1 MKYIAKRFSLLFF
14 GLVFL
19 TACGSK
25 VDLSDYIEVHF
36 IGYDTLGT
44 AYYTVDDSRL
54 VEDAFGVT
62 EEDYWD
68 LESEKMDA
76 ISDMMM
82 AYSIDLAQ
90 DSDLSNGDEVT
101 VRISIDEEKTN
112 KLKSKDEVTFTVS
125 GLEEPAELSDEEIER
140 NVIVNFNGVSG
151 RGSIQIDTTFDGD
164 LYDLYVVAEQDGEI
178 ANGDMVRVSLS
189 EESRNSL
196 AYKGY
201 ALSGDGAVEF
211 EASGLDVVPENAYEI
226 ANLEDIERMISEGVN
241 RKYQGSD
248 WGYYS
253 YKIVE
258 GKTYYRQF
266 DRDSDD
272 YWGDSSNHGS
282 LITLYTINKYDSDD
296 ELDDTFTAL
305 YGYRNIILDQD
316 GKTNITQIDEYH
328 DTYDRTYSLES
339 VEKLMEGFG
348 YVEVE

>member
-1 MKYIAKRFSLLFF
+1 MK
-14 GLVFL
+14 
-19 TACGSK
+19 
-25 VDLSDYIEVHF
+25 
-36 IGYDTLGT
+36 
-44 AYYTVDDSRL
+44 
-54 VEDAFGVT
+54 DAFGIT
-62 EEDYWD
+62 WEEYWELDDDKMEEVDDFLMSYSVELDQDMD
-68 LESEKMDA
+68 LT
-76 ISDMMM
+76 
-82 AYSIDLAQ
+82 
-90 DSDLSNGDEVT
+90 NGDEVT
-101 VRISIDEEKTN
+101 ARLSVDDEVTN

-151 RGSIQIDTTFDGD
+151 RGRIQIDTTFDGD
-164 LYDLYVVAEQDGEI
+164 LNDLWVEAEQDGEI

-189 EESRNSL
+189 EESRNDL
-196 AYKGY
+196 AYIGY

-241 RKYQGSD
+241 RSYQDSD

-266 DRDSDD
+266 DRDSND
-272 YWGDSSNHGS
+272 YWGDSSKHGS
-282 LITLYTINKYDSDD
+282 LITLYTINEYDSDD

-305 YGYRNIILDQD
+305 YGFRNIILDQD

-328 DTYDRTYSLES
+328 DTYDHTYSLES
-339 VEKLMEGFG
+339 VEKLMEGYG